1 MGGDVRFDSVHP
13 RVATSGRRGRSW
25 SATLRHCR
33 RAAAASSRAKMVW
46 RRAPRTR
53 SAVALRP
60 LWSSEITSWT
70 PARPRS
76 PSERR
81 KSSRRVSAS
90 EAPTCMRSNSRWP
103 FGLGGDGDD
112 HRGRDDPPAGAYLD
126 VGGVELEV
134 GPGALERAGQ
144 ERLDAGV
151 DVLAEARDLTLRDA
165 VHPHRLHQV
174 VDRAGRGRPGHRPP
188 G

>member
-1 MGGDVRFDSVHP
+1 
-13 RVATSGRRGRSW
+13 
-25 SATLRHCR
+25 
-33 RAAAASSRAKMVW
+33 
-46 RRAPRTR
+46 
-53 SAVALRP
+53 
-60 LWSSEITSWT
+60 
-70 PARPRS
+70 
-76 PSERR
+76 
-81 KSSRRVSAS
+81 
-90 EAPTCMRSNSRWP
+90 MRSNSRWP

-174 VDRAGRGRPGHRPP
+174 VDRAGRDALDIGLLDDRGERLLGRPAGL
-188 G
+188 